1 MEQGGRAGGADAY
14 SVGGR
19 IDFEGG
25 GGGLI
30 VEGYPANGVQVD
42 EVRID
47 AGEGHGASS
56 LGFYSILKPLG
67 AVVSQCL
74 VVIMVL
80 SLLEIRPRG

>member
-56 LGFYSILKPLG
+56 EYCVLTLALNLPPFGPPPGGSI
-67 AVVSQCL
+67 
-74 VVIMVL
+74 
-80 SLLEIRPRG
+80 